1 MKANIECVIIPLL
14 MISFAAGKTITADVT
29 GDGVGDQITMGLK
42 TVVVKDGATGILH
55 TVVSEVE
62 YLADISIDDYF
73 RGTKGKEIA
82 VITLPD
88 HEYMTEVYGYR
99 NRQFMNVSK
108 TLPGDISFDK
118 EGRLFGY
125 RIHAWNGI
133 EVNIPWPIVEEGG
146 FLKPAPLVQ
155 EIDTHVVV
163 EALTTDE
170 ISVTVQMQNLVVCA
184 ATVLEKEAII
194 FLGDEDGTLI
204 SQKTIGARM
213 PFIATLYADMDK
225 TITLSIDNSQS
236 EEQKIVYYL
245 IRHFTLPV
253 MKR

>member
-1 MKANIECVIIPLL
+1 
-14 MISFAAGKTITADVT
+14 MISFAVGKTITADVT
-29 GDGVGDQITMGLK
+29 GDGVSDQTTMGLK

-55 TVVSEVE
+55 TVVSEVQ
-62 YLADISIDDYF
+62 YLADISVDDYF

-88 HEYMTEVYGYR
+88 REYMTEVYGYR
-99 NRQFMNVSK
+99 NKQFVNVSK

-118 EGRLFGY
+118 ERTLFGY

-146 FLKPAPLVQ
+146 FLKPASLA
-155 EIDTHVVV
+155 EETDTHDVV
-163 EALTTDE
+163 EAFTTDE

-184 ATVLEKEAII
+184 AAVLEKDAIV

-204 SQKTIGARM
+204 SQKTIGAQR
-213 PFIATLYADMDK
+213 PFIATLFADKDK

-236 EEQKIVYYL
+236 ADQKTVHYI
-245 IRHFTLPV
+245 IRHFTLPD